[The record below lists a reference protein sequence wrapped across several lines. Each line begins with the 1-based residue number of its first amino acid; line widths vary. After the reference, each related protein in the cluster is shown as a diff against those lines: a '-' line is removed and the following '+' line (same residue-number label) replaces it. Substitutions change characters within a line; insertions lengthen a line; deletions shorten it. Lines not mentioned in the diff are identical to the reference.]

1 MDDNLRNEENIPW
14 KTFPG
19 KHSLDTVKVKV
30 QDESGN
36 FFNKLQNTF
45 RGIEKTAIGSY
56 GLDSF

>member
-1 MDDNLRNEENIPW
+1 MRSNKQQDFLYMDDNLRNEENIPW

-36 FFNKLQNTF
+36 FF
-45 RGIEKTAIGSY
+45 
-56 GLDSF
+56 